1 MNARLK
7 ISVILLILGIFL
19 AFMPL
24 SGKYSLHR
32 KPEILL
38 KSLLDE
44 TSSFSA
50 DQVARFVITEDST
63 IQLIDLRSQAEF
75 DSFSIPGSI
84 NIPYAQLLEYDLES
98 YLNREKIR
106 NIFYGNGDFHAN
118 YALVLARGLGYDN
131 CYVMRG
137 GLNLWY
143 QSIMNSRFT
152 GETISAREN
161 ALYETRLKARKL
173 FSDMNSMPDSMKV
186 NYMKSKAIERK
197 RLDGGCE

>member
-1 MNARLK
+1 
-7 ISVILLILGIFL
+7 
-19 AFMPL
+19 
-24 SGKYSLHR
+24 
-32 KPEILL
+32 
-38 KSLLDE
+38 
-44 TSSFSA
+44 
-50 DQVARFVITEDST
+50 VITEDST